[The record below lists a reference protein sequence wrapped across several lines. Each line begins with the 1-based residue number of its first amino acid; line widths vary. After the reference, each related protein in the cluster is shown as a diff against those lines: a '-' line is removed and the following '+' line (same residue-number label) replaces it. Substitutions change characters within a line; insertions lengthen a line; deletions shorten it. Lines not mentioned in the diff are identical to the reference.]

1 MRGFHSRIGVTSF
14 FNTRLFMIDRLF
26 ISTLGIIFTTG
37 TFAAPTYEHDITP
50 LLRTYCA
57 GCHNDRDAE
66 GGLSVETFASL
77 RRGGEFSGDPLSP
90 GNIDASVMIERIR
103 STDSD
108 HMPPLDE
115 PQLPAEAIAVIEA
128 WVAAGAPGPAED
140 RSILTTLA
148 VPTLPH
154 YTGRKPVVALAV
166 SPAGDRLAVV
176 RERSLEIMPRKA
188 DGTLAETEVVA
199 VDDLPGRLTAAH
211 FDATGKRLVVAGGL
225 PGLFGVAEIR
235 DVATGKVLSRF
246 EGHRDLLYDAELSP
260 DGALLATAGYDMAVK
275 VWNVT
280 DGSLHWENTVHN
292 GAVFDLAWHPS
303 GTILAT
309 ASADETVKL
318 WRTRDGLRLDTL
330 SQPQGEVFCVLFS
343 SEGDRVIAAG
353 RDKRIHVWELV
364 SRTEPA
370 INPVVFSRFA
380 HESPVTAISLSAD
393 GRHLLSSAEDRTL
406 TGWSLPELI
415 IEQTHPLQS
424 DVVAAIEPVGNQ
436 LLIGRMDGSLS
447 AVSVARNPV
456 PGADSGSPVVVPH
469 RPASTAPA
477 GEATARNESEP
488 NDQPAGAEP
497 VGWPTT
503 IRGTIGRQQDADCF
517 RFTGQAGVPVL
528 LEVNAARSK
537 SQLDSKIEVLD
548 EAGNPIPRVLLQ
560 ATRDSWLTFRGKN
573 STQAGD
579 FRVHNWREMELD
591 EYLYVGGEAVRLWF
605 YPRGPDSGFDVYPGF
620 GNRHTFFGTTAVA
633 HALGEPAWIVRPQ
646 APESDPVPNGL
657 PMFPVYWENDDECQ
671 RRLSTDSQL
680 IFTPPAPGE
689 YVVRVTDTRGF
700 GAAGRPE
707 DFHYTLT
714 IRKPRPSFSVAVGG
728 KNPKVSPGSGR
739 EIVFTAS
746 RIEGYDGPI
755 RIEVDNLPPGFTFHG
770 PLEIE
775 AGQFRAFGVLS
786 AAADAADPDEV
797 ADKAVRVTATAPD
810 TTARSGPTAVEP
822 VKLLGDLG
830 NIVLT
835 DPPKVTIEIA
845 VAARPDPSQ
854 QVAATTTEG
863 RGEPPVL
870 TIRPGQTIKAK
881 VKATRHNFEGRIEVG
896 KGTDAGRNL
905 PFGVFVD
912 NIGLNGLLIVEGQQ
926 ERDFFLTAS
935 PVARPGRQLFH
946 LKADTDGGQCS
957 PPVVIEVV
965 PDAG

>member
-1 MRGFHSRIGVTSF
+1 MVRLLLSMLTVTFAASAC
-14 FNTRLFMIDRLF
+14 
-26 ISTLGIIFTTG
+26 
-37 TFAAPTYEHDITP
+37 AAPTYDRDIIP

-66 GGLSVETFASL
+66 GELSVETFAAL
-77 RRGGEFSGDPLSP
+77 RRGGEFSGDPIKA
-90 GNIDASVMIERIR
+90 GDVDGSVMIERIR
-103 STDSD
+103 SADSD

-115 PQLPAEAIAVIEA
+115 PQLPAAAIATLEA
-128 WVAAGAPGPAED
+128 WIAAGASGPADD

-154 YTGRKPVVALAV
+154 YPGRKPVVALAV
-166 SPAGDRLAVV
+166 SPAGDRLAVA
-176 RERSLEIMPRKA
+176 RERSLEIMPREA
-188 DGTLAETEVVA
+188 DGTLRETAAVPVA
-199 VDDLPGRLTAAH
+199 DLPGKLTAVH
-211 FDATGKRLVVAGGL
+211 FDATGNRLVIAGGL
-225 PGLFGVAEIR
+225 PGLFGVAELR
-235 DVATGKVLSRF
+235 EVATGKVLGRF

-260 DGALLATAGYDMAVK
+260 DGTLLATAGYDMALK
-275 VWNVT
+275 VWNVA

-303 GTILAT
+303 GSILAS

-330 SQPQGEVFCVLFS
+330 SQPQAEVFRVLFS
-343 SEGDRVIAAG
+343 LDGNQVIAAG

-364 SRTEPA
+364 SRAEPA

-406 TGWSLPELI
+406 TGWSLPELV
-415 IEQTHPLQS
+415 IEQTYPLQS
-424 DVVAAIEPVGNQ
+424 DVAVAIEPAGNQ
-436 LLIGRMDGSLS
+436 MLVGRMDGSLA
-447 AVSVARNPV
+447 AVSITRNT
-456 PGADSGSPVVVPH
+456 ALATEAGSVVIAPQ
-469 RPASTAPA
+469 RPAVAAPA
-477 GEATARNESEP
+477 GETATHAEAEP
-488 NDQPAGAEP
+488 NDQPAEAES
-497 VGWPTT
+497 VGWPTN
-503 IRGTIGRQQDADCF
+503 IRGTIGHQQDADCF
-517 RFTGQAGVPVL
+517 RFTAQAGVPVL

-548 EAGNPIPRVLLQ
+548 GAGNPIPRVLLQ

-605 YPRGPDSGFDVYPGF
+605 YPRGPDSGFEVYPGF

-633 HALGEPAWIVRPQ
+633 HALGEPAWIVRPL
-646 APESDPVPNGL
+646 APDSDPVPNGL
-657 PMFPVYWENDDECQ
+657 PMFPVFWENDDESQ
-671 RRLSTDSQL
+671 RRLGTDSQL
-680 IFTPPAPGE
+680 IFTPPATGE
-689 YVVRVTDTRGF
+689 YVVRITDTRGF
-700 GAAGRPE
+700 GAVSKPE

-714 IRKPRPSFSVAVGG
+714 IRQPRPSFSVAVGG

-755 RIEVDNLPPGFTFHG
+755 RIEVDNLPPGFRFHG

-786 AAADAADPDEV
+786 ATADAADPDDV
-797 ADKAVRVTATAPD
+797 ADKAVRVTATAVA
-810 TTARSGPTAVEP
+810 TTGQSGLAVAEP
-822 VKLLGDLG
+822 VKPLGDLG
-830 NIVLT
+830 NLALSG
-835 DPPKVTIEIA
+835 PPKVTIEIA
-845 VAARPDPSQ
+845 EADLSGASQEVNASAAEDEVKPLK
-854 QVAATTTEG
+854 
-863 RGEPPVL
+863 L
-870 TIRPGQTIKAK
+870 TVRPGQTIKAK
-881 VKATRHNFEGRIEVG
+881 VKATRHDFEGRIEVG

-912 NIGLNGLLIVEGQQ
+912 NIGLNGLLIVEGQR

-935 PVARPGRQLFH
+935 PVARPGRRLFH
-946 LKADTDGGQCS
+946 LKADADGGQCS
-957 PPVVIEVV
+957 LPVVIEVV